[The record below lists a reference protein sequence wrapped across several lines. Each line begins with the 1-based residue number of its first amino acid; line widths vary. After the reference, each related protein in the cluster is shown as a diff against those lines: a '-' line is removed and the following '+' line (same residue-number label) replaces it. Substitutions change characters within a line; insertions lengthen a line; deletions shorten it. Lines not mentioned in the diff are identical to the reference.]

1 MGVMGPSDR
10 RRQRSVE
17 PNMAFQYQLAA
28 CCADGVIT
36 AMAVADDDGVPLA
49 QAGALDV
56 CRDVLG
62 RVAAVAS
69 RITAI
74 EWTVLGA
81 GRPWDVSMRKIAT
94 VGGDLVVC
102 AIGGSA
108 LDRQRA
114 IDRAGAGLARIVAS

>member
-1 MGVMGPSDR
+1 
-10 RRQRSVE
+10 
-17 PNMAFQYQLAA
+17 MAFHYQLAA
-28 CCADGVIT
+28 CCADGTIT

-69 RITAI
+69 RISAI

-81 GRPWDVSMRKIAT
+81 GRPWEVSMRKIST
-94 VGGDLVVC
+94 GGGDLVIC
-102 AIGGSA
+102 AIGGGA
-108 LDRQRA
+108 ADRLRA
-114 IDRAGAGLARIVAS
+114 IERASAGLIRIIASAS